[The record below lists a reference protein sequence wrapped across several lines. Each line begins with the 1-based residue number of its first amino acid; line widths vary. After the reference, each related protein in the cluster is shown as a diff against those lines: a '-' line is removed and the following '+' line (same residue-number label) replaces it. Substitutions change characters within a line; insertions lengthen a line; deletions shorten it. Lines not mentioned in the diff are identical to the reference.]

1 MLEILTDPVA
11 LRDSFTHVT
20 PHATQESIGEHLRTR
35 QNFISLEATGTC
47 HMVLQNGNLD
57 LCHSLVHRTW
67 TKLRR
72 NKEQFIR
79 NLVGE
84 IKGYLVNDLCP
95 AYQAQGKLQSNRW
108 TDGFTQIVFEKLLQV
123 DSPAVSLDASCDA
136 ILVLDSPISEE
147 LPLLR
152 LGM

>member
-84 IKGYLVNDLCP
+84 IKGSLINDLCP
-95 AYQAQGKLQSNRW
+95 AYQAQGKLNPLSSLQITAVQS
-108 TDGFTQIVFEKLLQV
+108 V
-123 DSPAVSLDASCDA
+123 DRRINSDRV
-136 ILVLDSPISEE
+136 
-147 LPLLR
+147 
-152 LGM
+152 